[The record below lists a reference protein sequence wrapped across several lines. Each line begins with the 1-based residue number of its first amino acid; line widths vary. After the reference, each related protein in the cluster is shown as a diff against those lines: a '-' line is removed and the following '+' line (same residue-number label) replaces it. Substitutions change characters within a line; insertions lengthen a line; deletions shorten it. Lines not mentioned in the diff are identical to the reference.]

1 MTQPLQNRPNTLH
14 VMHSWGGGLSKWVND
29 FCQYDTASNSF
40 QLQSVGRVGVPG
52 IELHLFSV
60 APAAVATQESLIFLK
75 KWALSKPITSTTIYS
90 LEYQVILEEIFEVF
104 KIDSVI
110 VSSFIGHSLDILS
123 VGTLPKIIVCHD
135 YYPFC
140 PAINIYFEETC
151 MSCRSNRLKECFSHN
166 AFNRFFPLATAED
179 WVSIRRSYVDLV
191 TRYNIP
197 LVVPSASVKKH
208 LQGLSSRLQQ
218 ANFVE
223 ISHGV
228 EALSLAAPADQ
239 RFSAALNDASAGSA
253 RSRPRIVILGS
264 IDYQKGFHLIQEV
277 YPQLTRFSDLYFVGS
292 GEKGE
297 IFAKQKGVH
306 VIKEYTHQDLPA
318 IFKEVAPD
326 LALLLSVWPETYS
339 YTLSELFM
347 LKVPVVATHL
357 GSFADRIDEGATGF
371 LVEPTADQLLV
382 KVKDLLY
389 GHRAKLDSVVETLT
403 QMSHRTIPEMIS
415 DYSAL
420 IAIQPTQQSS
430 DIYTFTESVLLSRQL
445 SLDINKLDRKKSAW
459 KFKRKN
465 TFSERVPITARFT
478 LLNSIKNRFP
488 KTWERIKAPII
499 RIYTRI
505 TY

>member
-1 MTQPLQNRPNTLH
+1 
-14 VMHSWGGGLSKWVND
+14 
-29 FCQYDTASNSF
+29 
-40 QLQSVGRVGVPG
+40 
-52 IELHLFSV
+52 
-60 APAAVATQESLIFLK
+60 
-75 KWALSKPITSTTIYS
+75 
-90 LEYQVILEEIFEVF
+90 
-104 KIDSVI
+104 
-110 VSSFIGHSLDILS
+110 
-123 VGTLPKIIVCHD
+123 
-135 YYPFC
+135 
-140 PAINIYFEETC
+140 
-151 MSCRSNRLKECFSHN
+151 
-166 AFNRFFPLATAED
+166 
-179 WVSIRRSYVDLV
+179 
-191 TRYNIP
+191 
-197 LVVPSASVKKH
+197 
-208 LQGLSSRLQQ
+208 
-218 ANFVE
+218 
-223 ISHGV
+223 
-228 EALSLAAPADQ
+228 
-239 RFSAALNDASAGSA
+239 
-253 RSRPRIVILGS
+253 RPRIVILGS